1 MSAKTS
7 IEWCDSTWNPVRGCS
22 RVSPGCVNCYAERTA
37 ARFTG
42 IRENKANTE
51 GNEAMAFAGFVQI
64 ANGHPQWTGRVEP
77 IESKLEE
84 PLHWR
89 TPRRIFVNS
98 MSNLF
103 HENLTFEAIDRI
115 FAMMALCPQHTRQPA
130 VLGRQN
136 ATVCEPVGWETNK

>member
-42 IRENKANTE
+42 IHTE
-51 GNEAMAFAGFVQI
+51 Q
-64 ANGHPQWTGRVEP
+64 
-77 IESKLEE
+77 
-84 PLHWR
+84 
-89 TPRRIFVNS
+89 
-98 MSNLF
+98 
-103 HENLTFEAIDRI
+103 
-115 FAMMALCPQHTRQPA
+115 RQPA